1 MGNRCLR
8 GQRTISDAS
17 QAIFQR
23 EEDLFSQKIIA
34 AEMLTSQQTF
44 ANGTPDIFGAPVT
57 MTARLTNDN
66 CYHDA

>member
-34 AEMLTSQQTF
+34 AED
-44 ANGTPDIFGAPVT
+44 ADI
-57 MTARLTNDN
+57 TADICQWNPRHLWSTGYDERAA
-66 CYHDA
+66 HE